1 MHLKPRTPRTRSQT
15 PSIVE
20 FSALTFEEQVQQLQA
35 GAIADIKKYGGKP
48 EKLIKDMPHRDYSR
62 FEKKSRA

>member
-1 MHLKPRTPRTRSQT
+1 M
-15 PSIVE
+15 IA
-20 FSALTFEEQVQQLQA
+20 FSALTFEEQVQQIQA

>member
-1 MHLKPRTPRTRSQT
+1 M
-15 PSIVE
+15 
-20 FSALTFEEQVQQLQA
+20 TFEDQVQQILA
-35 GAIADIKKYGGKP
+35 GAIADGKKYGGKP

>member
-1 MHLKPRTPRTRSQT
+1 M
-15 PSIVE
+15 
-20 FSALTFEEQVQQLQA
+20 TFEEQVRILA
-35 GAIADIKKYGGKP
+35 EGAIADGKKYGGHP